1 MIKTTCVFMV
11 LSVLVHIQPSLAAP
25 GGKDTLSV
33 TIRSIQRGATDSIR
47 FSANRFLTDTFYKM
61 ISVDTSFQANFS
73 SFSNIST
80 ITDPEKQIRIC
91 TWVVPNYNGDH
102 YSYFGFLQI
111 RDLKKKSFTTIKLI
125 DSTEKI
131 VKPESEKLKPE
142 RWLGAVYY
150 SIIPM
155 KEKTTVSFTLLGWKG
170 KNTST
175 SQKVIETML
184 VEKGNVR
191 FGIPILKTGSVFKNR
206 VLYTFS
212 SQASMMLKYE
222 VNSKRIMVDHLT
234 SKKTEEGSSPLL
246 SGPDGTYDAFNLV
259 KNKWILQSDVDVTK
273 DQKLQKSKT
282 PLLKDDQLEKSEEK
296 K

>member
-1 MIKTTCVFMV
+1 MFLV
-11 LSVLVHIQPSLAAP
+11 LSVFVHIQSSSAAP

-61 ISVDTSFQANFS
+61 ISVDTSYQANFS

-80 ITDPEKQIRIC
+80 ITDPEKLIRIC
-91 TWVVPNYNGDH
+91 TWVVPNYNGDR

-111 RDLKKKSFTTIKLI
+111 RDLKKKSFTTISLI

-131 VKPESEKLKPE
+131 TKPESEKLKPE

-150 SIIPM
+150 TIIPV
-155 KEKTTVSFTLLGWKG
+155 KDKSTITFTLLGWKG
-170 KNTST
+170 KNASA
-175 SQKVIETML
+175 SQKVIETMS
-184 VEKGNVR
+184 VEKGNIR
-191 FGIPILKTGSVFKNR
+191 FGLPLLKSGSVFRNR
-206 VLYTFS
+206 ILYTFS

-222 VNSKRIMVDHLT
+222 ANNKRIMVDHLT
-234 SKKTEEGSSPLL
+234 SKKTEIGSSLLL

-259 KNKWILQSDVDVTK
+259 NNKWILQSDVDVTK
-273 DQKLQKSKT
+273 DQKLLKSKN
-282 PLLKDDQLEKSEEK
+282 PLFKDDQIEKSDK
-296 K
+296 KNKM